1 MEATKVLLGEEETAI
16 ADKLKQQK
24 PLLNLQIDNMETL
37 MRSLLGRNEE
47 FVLEKLQSL
56 IRSEEPVDEQNEE
69 IEKLKS
75 DLEKFK
81 EENHNLK
88 NKLE

>member
-1 MEATKVLLGEEETAI
+1 MEATKVLLGEKETAI

-56 IRSEEPVDEQNEE
+56 IRSEEPIDEQNEE
-69 IEKLKS
+69 IDKLKR
-75 DLEKFK
+75 DLEKFR

>member
-16 ADKLKQQK
+16 ADKLKKQK

-56 IRSEEPVDEQNEE
+56 IKSEETVDEQNEE

-75 DLEKFK
+75 DLEKTIT
-81 EENHNLK
+81 
-88 NKLE
+88 